1 MILRGSSRRRPL
13 QDKAQSAVNSQRK
26 NQISIRFFF
35 CKIRR
40 KRKSYQKENADIE
53 VSRFAERDHRCRW
66 TTPPFKKKAGEN
78 YCVAGENFMVR
89 KKFQRKSRAERH
101 SSPAQSLAH
110 IIIAIAIAEKYR
122 HRFLFAF
129 RFGKN
134 LPAAHHFYSL
144 GAILRKIYLGIFESI
159 TDDFALKAF
168 AKKFFL
174 YAVFSVFFLLG
185 KLPCKH
191 FRLPRFIYITV
202 FGEKRHGFIC
212 RLRREALA
220 YQLATQIFLRIER
233 KFQQAKPRADSCR
246 AKR

>member
-1 MILRGSSRRRPL
+1 MRFRALR
-13 QDKAQSAVNSQRK
+13 SAYPVSATPTHTLRVCVNS
-26 NQISIRFFF
+26 
-35 CKIRR
+35 
-40 KRKSYQKENADIE
+40 
-53 VSRFAERDHRCRW
+53 HRCRW

-110 IIIAIAIAEKYR
+110 IIIAIAIAEKCR

-159 TDDFALKAF
+159 TDDFALEAF
-168 AKKFFL
+168 TKKFCL
-174 YAVFSVFFLLG
+174 YAVFSVFFLG
-185 KLPCKH
+185 SHK
-191 FRLPRFIYITV
+191 
-202 FGEKRHGFIC
+202 
-212 RLRREALA
+212 
-220 YQLATQIFLRIER
+220 QISL
-233 KFQQAKPRADSCR
+233 S
-246 AKR
+246 